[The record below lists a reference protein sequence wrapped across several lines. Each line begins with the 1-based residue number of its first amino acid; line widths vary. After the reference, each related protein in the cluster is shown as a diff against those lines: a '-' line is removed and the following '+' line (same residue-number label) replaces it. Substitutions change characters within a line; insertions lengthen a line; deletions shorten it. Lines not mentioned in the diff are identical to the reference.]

1 MLINAGRG
9 GLQNEAD
16 ILACLND
23 GTLGATTLDVFE
35 TEPLPAD
42 DPLRQLDNVILTPHS
57 ASWSVESSAECRR
70 IAVEHVVTVL
80 RGSVPS
86 DVVNRAV
93 LETGVCRLR

>member
-1 MLINAGRG
+1 M
-9 GLQNEAD
+9 
-16 ILACLND
+16 
-23 GTLGATTLDVFE
+23 FE

-70 IAVEHVVTVL
+70 VALEHVVTVL
-80 RGSVPS
+80 RGGVPT

-93 LETGVCRLR
+93 LEQVHAN